1 MLLRCIATS
10 KDDFSDFQLLVV
22 ASPHA
27 QLPSFAPSEQCMGQV
42 SAVSRRAGGG
52 LPPVHGPQCFGI
64 FVVFDCGMS
73 HACSPLFA
81 NLNRAGAVFGWFC
94 VGRAVVCHQSTD
106 PSVLGCSLFLIVAR
120 LMLVRLYLPI

>member
-1 MLLRCIATS
+1 MFDLQLASGSAAFFCSFDALPPPRTM
-10 KDDFSDFQLLVV
+10 FSDFQLLVV

-52 LPPVHGPQCFGI
+52 LPPVHGPQCFGM

-73 HACSPLFA
+73 DA
-81 NLNRAGAVFGWFC
+81 
-94 VGRAVVCHQSTD
+94 
-106 PSVLGCSLFLIVAR
+106 
-120 LMLVRLYLPI
+120 

>member
-1 MLLRCIATS
+1 MHCRQS
-10 KDDFSDFQLLVV
+10 KDVFSDFQLLVV
-22 ASPHA
+22 ASSHA

-73 HACSPLFA
+73 HACSPLFD
-81 NLNRAGAVFGWFC
+81 NLNRAGVVFGWFC

-106 PSVLGCSLFLIVAR
+106 PNVFGGRRFKLTANLKNRPLIDHSD
-120 LMLVRLYLPI
+120 